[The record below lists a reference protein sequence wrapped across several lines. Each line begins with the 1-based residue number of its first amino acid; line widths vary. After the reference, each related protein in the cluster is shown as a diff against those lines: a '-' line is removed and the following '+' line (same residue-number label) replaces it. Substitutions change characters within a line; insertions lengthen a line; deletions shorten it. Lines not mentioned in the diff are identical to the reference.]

1 MNPDLRVPLTT
12 FSKRFSYDPRL
23 PKEPIFEDAP
33 ECMRTAFLNLVLEP
47 FTYGGVPADMTN
59 ESGRP
64 LDVRTLIN
72 EFFGIMRQEADGFPD
87 FTSFWDDLKSV
98 VKSAEWFHFYDFVEA
113 VGKNLKSFEGTFDY
127 AIHESKQKFSFDAYR
142 RKVNELF
149 TEERI
154 GWRLNDVSELVTAI
168 PKSLSSRMSATAAML
183 EGGFGP
189 ARSHYIKAVR
199 YVAERPLDPEN
210 AIKEITSA
218 VESVGK
224 VFYPKANT
232 LGDVVAA
239 LKKNG
244 SFPPLLSSMVEKF
257 YAYASSEPAVRHGAA
272 VPSDVVLA
280 DAEFCLHVGIALIR
294 YLIVKHNSQQKN
306 PATSV

>member
-1 MNPDLRVPLTT
+1 VTT
-12 FSKRFSYDPRL
+12 FSKRFNYDPRL
-23 PKEPIFEDAP
+23 PKEPIFEEAP
-33 ECMRTAFLNLVLEP
+33 ECTRTAFLNLVLEP
-47 FTYGGVPADMTN
+47 FTYGGVPADLAN

-64 LDVRTLIN
+64 LLVGTLIN
-72 EFFGIMRQEADGFPD
+72 EFFGIMRQEVPGFPD
-87 FTSFWDDLKSV
+87 FTSLWDDLKGV
-98 VKSAEWFHFYDFVEA
+98 VKFAEWFHFYDFVEA
-113 VGKNLKSFEGTFDY
+113 VGKGLKESETFDSL
-127 AIHESKQKFSFDAYR
+127 EKFTFGAYR

-149 TEERI
+149 VEERI
-154 GWRLNDVSELVTAI
+154 GWRLNEDSELVTAI

-189 ARSHYIKAVR
+189 ARSHYVKAVR

-239 LKKNG
+239 LKKNS
-244 SFPPLLSSMVEKF
+244 SFPPLLNSMIEKF
-257 YAYASSEPAVRHGAA
+257 YAYASSEPAVRHGAS

-294 YLIVKHNSQQKN
+294 YLIVKHNSQEKN